1 VKIAYFSP
9 LPPDRTGIADYSAT
23 LLPTLAQF
31 ANLTLYTDKPEHVTE
46 MLTTQFPIRSID
58 SFQGSLKSGIDICLY
73 QMGNNMQYHQTI
85 YNIMNQNPGVVTLHD
100 INLHSFY
107 GDLYLKSGLVTEYCR
122 EMAFSY
128 GTVGLEHAR
137 GGLKGSHLFDVQK
150 FPLFGRV
157 VRKNLGIIVHSQFAA
172 NQIKEQYPEAV
183 IKTIPIVQDDPN
195 RDNQISPSGAK
206 EWLGFSPDTI
216 LLASFG
222 YIASSKRIDVILRA
236 FAKLHGRFPNL
247 RFALVGQVVEGYNL
261 HSLLDELNLNNDI
274 VRVVGFA
281 DNESFDNYLTAT
293 DIGINLRYPTL
304 GESSATL
311 LRLLA
316 LGKSV
321 LVSNVD
327 SFSELPE
334 TAVIKIDMGEEE
346 QKQIEAQLTTLINDK
361 SARQVIG
368 SNAAQL
374 VREQHIPDVVAQH
387 YIEFL
392 QSVTGCD

>member
-23 LLPTLAQF
+23 LLPVLAQF
-31 ANLTLYTDKPEHVTE
+31 ADLTLYTDHPDLVTE
-46 MLTTQFPIRSID
+46 TLTTQFPIRSTD
-58 SFQGSLKSGIDICLY
+58 SFQSSLKSGVDICLY
-73 QMGNNMQYHQTI
+73 QMGNNSQYHQTI
-85 YNIMNQNPGVVTLHD
+85 YNKMNQNPGVVTLHD

-107 GDLYLKSGLVTEYCR
+107 GDLYLKSDLVTEYCR

-128 GTVGLEHAR
+128 GTAGLEHVHN
-137 GGLKGSHLFDVQK
+137 GLKGSHPFDVQK

-157 VRKNLGIIVHSQFAA
+157 VRKNLGIVVHSQFAA
-172 NQIKEQYPEAV
+172 DQIKEQYPEAV
-183 IKTIPIVQDDPN
+183 IKTIPIVQKDPAH
-195 RDNQISPSGAK
+195 DNQISPSEAK

-222 YIASSKRIDVILRA
+222 YIASSKRIDVVLRA

-261 HSLLDELNLNNDI
+261 HSLLEELNLNNDI

-281 DNESFDNYLTAT
+281 GNESFDNYLAAT

-316 LGKSV
+316 LGKPV

-327 SFSELPE
+327 SFAELPE
-334 TAVIKIDMGEEE
+334 TAVIKIDIGAEEL
-346 QKQIEAQLTTLINDK
+346 KQIEDQLTTLINDK

-374 VREQHIPDVVAQH
+374 VREQHIPDIVAQH

-392 QSVTGCD
+392 HAVTGCD